1 MASLVWWRW
10 GDDAGGVEGRGGA
23 ERKIGSFVVRH
34 GGDEPHTCAS
44 RCPTRPVG
52 AESNDRDLIFWRV
65 SYWSSLARSP
75 PPCPPHH
82 HRQNDP
88 HNFGTLPAAM
98 VAVWQIETFDNWED
112 IMQTNM

>member
-1 MASLVWWRW
+1 MAPVVW
-10 GDDAGGVEGRGGA
+10 RGEA
-23 ERKIGSFVVRH
+23 ERNERSGLLWCATAAMNPTR
-34 GGDEPHTCAS
+34 AS